1 METQRSL
8 SQMGPPVGFRS
19 SLDGRQS
26 LDSNAAGLFETNYSP
41 SEPSFSKKRTYSAM
55 SEGNISANPFAQPQ
69 YTSRDR
75 MPSHSWSLTTS
86 PQNYS
91 QTARF
96 SIAIAPDQMPD
107 LSQPPSATT
116 TTAPP
121 STTTPKSAKPFWTE
135 FTEHTSQQKKL
146 TTRQDEISIPVE
158 DRPGYEYVLHSSLWF
173 RTHDSHIQTLP

>member
-8 SQMGPPVGFRS
+8 SQMGPPIGFRN

-55 SEGNISANPFAQPQ
+55 SEGNLSANPFAQPQ

-86 PQNYS
+86 PLNYS
-91 QTARF
+91 QAARF

-107 LSQPPSATT
+107 LPQPPSATI
-116 TTAPP
+116 TTAPL
-121 STTTPKSAKPFWTE
+121 STPTPKSTKPFWSE
-135 FTEHTSQQKKL
+135 VTEHASQQKP
-146 TTRQDEISIPVE
+146 TTREDEMSIPVE
-158 DRPGYEYVLHSSLWF
+158 DRPGYEYVLHASW
-173 RTHDSHIQTLP
+173 